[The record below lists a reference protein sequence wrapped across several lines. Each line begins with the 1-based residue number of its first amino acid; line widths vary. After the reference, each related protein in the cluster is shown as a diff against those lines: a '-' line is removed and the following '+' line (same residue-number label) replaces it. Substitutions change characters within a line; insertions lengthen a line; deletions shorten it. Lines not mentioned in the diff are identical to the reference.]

1 MTMTLE
7 SEIQKVAS
15 DFVPPLRAAEVHE
28 EAPMLEL
35 MIVTVAEPVAG
46 EFDGRR
52 ELRWTVSSVKA
63 SVAVPAC
70 NPAVIMMNAVLLMP
84 AMALHETLDS
94 DIHFEISAA
103 VNPTRKAS
111 E

>member
-1 MTMTLE
+1 M
-7 SEIQKVAS
+7 
-15 DFVPPLRAAEVHE
+15 
-28 EAPMLEL
+28 
-35 MIVTVAEPVAG
+35 
-46 EFDGRR
+46 
-52 ELRWTVSSVKA
+52 SSVKA